1 MQVARNYPRCGV
13 CGAKL
18 VRNGT
23 TSAGRVRW
31 RCKACGASCVRSRV
45 DVTRRAQLAW
55 FVDWLLGTASQRS
68 RGGGTGRSFRASTR
82 WCWNI
87 EVPQPTL
94 TGEVLPTVML
104 DGTYFQGW
112 CLLIA
117 FSGSH
122 VLGWQWCNRESKAAW
137 SALLERLPAPEMV
150 VVDGGRGIAAALA
163 THWPKTRVQ
172 RCYFHIFNTVT
183 RHLTM
188 RPRLDAGKQLRA
200 LVKALMQVSNLEQAR
215 AWIVAYANWETHWDE
230 FLKHRSYPSE
240 HKERPRGIGAPT
252 VVVHPPRATQMPQPV
267 AWAAHPRGTVRLAH
281 HRPEPSPSA
290 DLITAGRR
298 PEQGH
303 QRPPASP
310 SRLTRSPRPTRDR
323 MAPQLLDRIPSRAL
337 ESRSPR
343 ALDTHETSPNHHRRT
358 RQPTTWHRVLLG
370 RRNRHPE
377 RLGRPLEAMTRREP
391 YTHFCR

>member
-1 MQVARNYPRCGV
+1 M
-13 CGAKL
+13 
-18 VRNGT
+18 
-23 TSAGRVRW
+23 RW
-31 RCKACGASCVRSRV
+31 RCKACGASCVRSRI

-240 HKERPRGIGAPT
+240 HKERPRGIGARQQWWYT
-252 VVVHPPRATQMPQPV
+252 HRELRKCRSLLRGLLTREELFVWLTIDQNHPRARTSSPLEGGPNKAIKDLLRHHRGLPEAHARRAIEWLLNSWTEFPHEPWNLARPEHWTPMKPARTTIGEPDSPQP
-267 AWAAHPRGTVRLAH
+267 GTAFSW
-281 HRPEPSPSA
+281 E
-290 DLITAGRR
+290 DGIGIQKGWAGRWK
-298 PEQGH
+298 P
-303 QRPPASP
+303 
-310 SRLTRSPRPTRDR
+310 
-323 MAPQLLDRIPSRAL
+323 
-337 ESRSPR
+337 
-343 ALDTHETSPNHHRRT
+343 
-358 RQPTTWHRVLLG
+358 
-370 RRNRHPE
+370 
-377 RLGRPLEAMTRREP
+377 
-391 YTHFCR
+391 